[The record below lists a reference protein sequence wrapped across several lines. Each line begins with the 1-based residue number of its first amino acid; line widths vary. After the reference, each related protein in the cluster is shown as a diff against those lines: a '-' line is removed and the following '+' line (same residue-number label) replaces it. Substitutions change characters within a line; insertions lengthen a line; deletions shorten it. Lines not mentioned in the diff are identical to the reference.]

1 MRKHLKIVLI
11 IGIALLYN
19 NIYAQQNTWTIG
31 LYTGMQVQLLTSIER
46 TYTLGAIDA
55 TTGNY
60 IHFDSWHTDKR
71 TINKISTPLVEF
83 TVQYNITDNFS
94 ISSGLGYANYRS
106 QWEARWRQQGV
117 VMERFSL
124 NTYLRRVSI
133 QIPCNLRY
141 NIQIKNTGFS
151 IFPKLGFYLDFSVK
165 SYYYLQDNYYDSS
178 LPVDFHDREYNYVFE
193 TCHYLPM
200 NNRKVN
206 LLINA
211 GVGFAY
217 KFKTGIGLSVSGE
230 YNVGTMRSEGFNYN
244 LKLEDPA
251 TNLREY
257 EFDYTVYNRNE
268 YWNVL
273 FGVTYTFKKKGK

>member
-1 MRKHLKIVLI
+1 MKNQIIIIVLLC
-11 IGIALLYN
+11 GSLFAS
-19 NIYAQQNTWTIG
+19 AQKNTWTIG
-31 LYTGMQVQLLTSIER
+31 FYTGLQVQMLTSIER
-46 TYTLGAIDA
+46 TYTLGTIDA
-55 TTGNY
+55 TTGGY
-60 IHFDSWHTDKR
+60 IHFDSWHKSKR
-71 TINKISTPLVEF
+71 TINNISSPPVEL

-94 ISSGLGYANYRS
+94 VSSGLGYANYRS
-106 QWEARWRQQGV
+106 QWKAWWRQRHQGF

-133 QIPCNLRY
+133 QVPCNLRY

-165 SYYYLQDNYYDSS
+165 SYYYLEDNYYDSS
-178 LPVDFHDREYNYVFE
+178 LPVDYHDRKYDYVFE
-193 TCHYLPM
+193 TCHSLPM

-211 GVGFAY
+211 GVGLLY
-217 KFKTGIGLSVSGE
+217 QFKTGIGLSLSGE

-244 LKLEDPA
+244 LKLKDPA

-257 EFDYTVYNRNE
+257 EFDYIVYNRNE

-273 FGVTYTFKKKGK
+273 LGVTYTFKKKEK